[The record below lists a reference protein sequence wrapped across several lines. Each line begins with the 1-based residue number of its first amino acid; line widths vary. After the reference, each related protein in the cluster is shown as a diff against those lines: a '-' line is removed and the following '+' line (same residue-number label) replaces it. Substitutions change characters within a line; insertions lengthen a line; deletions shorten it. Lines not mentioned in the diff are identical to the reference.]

1 MTKKPAEP
9 IDPSPPTIEETASDT
24 FVRHLHGEWT
34 PADLAALEARLK
46 RDPAYADA
54 YVRVKAAWDSLD
66 TYAEA
71 PELMAYREQAIAY
84 ARDANADRW
93 LKASPHTRNPWRNAA
108 VAAGIALAIAAGW
121 ELSPYGYGPG
131 QYQTD
136 VGEQRIV
143 ELEDHSRIALDTAT
157 RLKVRYTDDAR
168 IVQLQE
174 GQAQFSVAK
183 DRARPFKVVAGD
195 RTIIAIGTVFTVEY
209 VDRKIHVAMM
219 EGKVAVVPAESA
231 HPGNTRPS
239 SSSPPAL
246 SDGDGQGVRLEKGSA
261 PGEKSRDDRN
271 VTIELIAGEELRIS
285 RDGESTVSPKADIE
299 AATAWREGKVII
311 RRETLGDAVRR
322 LNRYSRRQI
331 QIDDA
336 ALAAKLISGVFEA
349 GDTQGFVSAIQ
360 RYLPV
365 TVDES
370 ASRTIKLKLQIGPT
384 GSASAE
390 RERSWQYDSPPDSH
404 F

>member
-1 MTKKPAEP
+1 MTRKPAKP
-9 IDPSPPTIEETASDT
+9 VDPSLPTIEEAASDT
-24 FVRHLHGEWT
+24 FVRRLQGAWNA
-34 PADLAALEARLK
+34 ADQAALEARLK
-46 RDPAYADA
+46 RDPAYAQA
-54 YVRVKAAWDSLD
+54 FVRVKAAWDSLD
-66 TYAEA
+66 AYAET
-71 PELMAYREQAIAY
+71 PELKAYREQAIAY
-84 ARDANADRW
+84 ARDANADRR
-93 LKASPHTRNPWRNAA
+93 LNAGFYARNFWRNAA

-121 ELSPYGYGPG
+121 DLSPYGYRPG
-131 QYQTD
+131 QYRTD
-136 VGEQRIV
+136 VGEQRMV

-157 RLKVRYTDDAR
+157 RLKVRYSDDAR

-183 DRARPFKVVAGD
+183 DPARPFKVVAGD

-209 VDRKIHVAMM
+209 VDRKVHVAMM
-219 EGKVAVVPAESA
+219 EGKVAVVPAEIER
-231 HPGNTRPS
+231 PGNARPS
-239 SSSPPAL
+239 SSSQSSL
-246 SDGDGQGVRLEKGSA
+246 SHGDGEGVRVEKRGLL
-261 PGEKSRDDRN
+261 GGKSRDDRN
-271 VTIELIAGEELRIS
+271 TTIELIAGEELRVD
-285 RDGESTVSPKADIE
+285 RDGESTVTAKADIE

-336 ALAAKLISGVFEA
+336 ALAAKLISGVFEV
-349 GDTQGFVSAIQ
+349 GDTQGFVSAVQ

-370 ASRTIKLKLQIGPT
+370 ASNAIRLKLQIDPA

-390 RERSWQYDSPPDSH
+390 RAGSGQYDAPLESH

>member
-1 MTKKPAEP
+1 MTGKPAEP
-9 IDPSPPTIEETASDT
+9 LDPSPPTIEEAASET
-24 FVRHLHGEWT
+24 FVRRLHGECT
-34 PADLAALEARLK
+34 PADLVVLEARLK

-54 YVRVKAAWDSLD
+54 YLRVKAAWDSLD
-66 TYAEA
+66 TYSEA

-93 LKASPHTRNPWRNAA
+93 LKAGRYTRNPWRNAA
-108 VAAGIALAIAAGW
+108 VAAGIALAIAAG
-121 ELSPYGYGPG
+121 LSSHGYRAG
-131 QYQTD
+131 QYHTN

-157 RLKVRYTDDAR
+157 RLKVRYSDDAR

-209 VDRKIHVAMM
+209 VDRKVHVAMM

-231 HPGNTRPS
+231 HPGNTHPS

-261 PGEKSRDDRN
+261 LSEKSRDDRN
-271 VTIELIAGEELRIS
+271 ATIELIAGEELRVS
-285 RDGESTVSPKADIE
+285 RDGENTVTPKADIE

-311 RRETLGDAVRR
+311 RRESLGDAVRR

-349 GDTQGFVSAIQ
+349 GDTQGFVSAVQ

-365 TVDES
+365 IVDES
-370 ASRTIKLKLQIGPT
+370 ASRTIKLKLQIDPT

-390 RERSWQYDSPPDSH
+390 H
-404 F
+404 

>member
-1 MTKKPAEP
+1 
-9 IDPSPPTIEETASDT
+9 
-24 FVRHLHGEWT
+24 
-34 PADLAALEARLK
+34 
-46 RDPAYADA
+46 
-54 YVRVKAAWDSLD
+54 
-66 TYAEA
+66 
-71 PELMAYREQAIAY
+71 MAYREQAIAY
-84 ARDANADRW
+84 AREANADRW
-93 LKASPHTRNPWRNAA
+93 LKVSPHTRNPWRNAA

-136 VGEQRIV
+136 IGEQRIV

-157 RLKVRYTDDAR
+157 RLKVRYSDDAR

-183 DRARPFKVVAGD
+183 DPARPFKVVAGN

-209 VDRKIHVAMM
+209 VDRKVHVAMM
-219 EGKVAVVPAESA
+219 EGKVAVVPAESE

-239 SSSPPAL
+239 SFSPPAP
-246 SDGDGQGVRLEKGSA
+246 SDGEGQGVRLEKGSA

-311 RRETLGDAVRR
+311 RSETLGDAVRR

-384 GSASAE
+384 GSASAD

>member
-1 MTKKPAEP
+1 MTGKPAEP
-9 IDPSPPTIEETASDT
+9 LDPSPPTIEETASET
-24 FVRHLHGEWT
+24 FVRRLHGEWT

-71 PELMAYREQAIAY
+71 PEFMAYREQAIAY
-84 ARDANADRW
+84 ACDANADRW
-93 LKASPHTRNPWRNAA
+93 LKASRYARNPWRNAA
-108 VAAGIALAIAAGW
+108 VAAGIALAIATGW
-121 ELSPYGYGPG
+121 NLSPYGYRPG

-143 ELEDHSRIALDTAT
+143 EMEDHSRIALDTAT

-209 VDRKIHVAMM
+209 VDRTVHVAMM

-239 SSSPPAL
+239 SSSPPVL
-246 SDGDGQGVRLEKGSA
+246 SDEQGVRLENGSA
-261 PGEKSRDDRN
+261 LVEKSKDDRN
-271 VTIELIAGEELRIS
+271 ATIELIAGEELRVS
-285 RDGESTVSPKADIE
+285 RDGENTVTPKADIE

-311 RRETLGDAVRR
+311 RRESLGDAVRR

-349 GDTQGFVSAIQ
+349 GDTEGFVSAVQ

-370 ASRTIKLKLQIGPT
+370 AARTIKLQLQISPT

-390 RERSWQYDSPPDSH
+390 R
-404 F
+404 

>member
-9 IDPSPPTIEETASDT
+9 IDPSPPTVEQIASDT
-24 FVRHLHGEWT
+24 FVRRLHGEWT

-54 YVRVKAAWDSLD
+54 YARVKAAWDSLD

-93 LKASPHTRNPWRNAA
+93 LKASPHARNPWRNAA

-121 ELSPYGYGPG
+121 GLSPYGYGPG

-136 VGEQRIV
+136 IGEQRIV

-183 DRARPFKVVAGD
+183 DRARPFKVLAGD

-209 VDRKIHVAMM
+209 VDRKVHVAMM

-239 SSSPPAL
+239 SSSPPVL
-246 SDGDGQGVRLEKGSA
+246 SDGQGVRLENGSA
-261 PGEKSRDDRN
+261 LGEKSRDDRN
-271 VTIELIAGEELRIS
+271 ATIELIAGEELRVS
-285 RDGESTVSPKADIE
+285 RDGENTVTPKADIE

-311 RRETLGDAVRR
+311 RRESLGDAVRR

-349 GDTQGFVSAIQ
+349 GDTEGFVSAVQ

-370 ASRTIKLKLQIGPT
+370 AARTIKLKLQIGPT

-390 RERSWQYDSPPDSH
+390 H
-404 F
+404 

>member
-1 MTKKPAEP
+1 MTGKTAEP
-9 IDPSPPTIEETASDT
+9 LDPLPPTIEEAASET
-24 FVRHLHGEWT
+24 FVRRLHGECT
-34 PADLAALEARLK
+34 PADLVALEARLK

-54 YVRVKAAWDSLD
+54 YLRVKAAWDSLD

-93 LKASPHTRNPWRNAA
+93 LKASRYTWNPWRNTA

-121 ELSPYGYGPG
+121 ILSPYGYRPG
-131 QYQTD
+131 QYHTD
-136 VGEQRIV
+136 VGEQRMV

-209 VDRKIHVAMM
+209 VDRKVHVAMM

-239 SSSPPAL
+239 SSSSSAL
-246 SDGDGQGVRLEKGSA
+246 SDGDGG
-261 PGEKSRDDRN
+261 DRN
-271 VTIELIAGEELRIS
+271 ATIELIAGEELRIG
-285 RDGESTVSPKADIE
+285 RDGESTVTPQADIE

-349 GDTQGFVSAIQ
+349 GDTPGFVSAVQ

-390 RERSWQYDSPPDSH
+390 H
-404 F
+404 

>member
-1 MTKKPAEP
+1 MTRKPAEP
-9 IDPSPPTIEETASDT
+9 LDGSPPIIEEEASDT
-24 FVRHLHGEWT
+24 FVRRLHGEWT
-34 PADLAALEARLK
+34 PTDLAALEARLK
-46 RDPAYADA
+46 HDPAYADA
-54 YVRVKAAWDSLD
+54 YARVKAAWDSLD

-84 ARDANADRW
+84 AREANADRW
-93 LKASPHTRNPWRNAA
+93 LKPSPYARNLWRNAA
-108 VAAGIALAIAAGW
+108 VAAGFALAIAGGW
-121 ELSPYGYGPG
+121 LLSPYGYRPG
-131 QYQTD
+131 QYHTD

-143 ELEDHSRIALDTAT
+143 ELEDHSRIALDTET

-209 VDRKIHVAMM
+209 VDRKVHVAMI
-219 EGKVAVVPAESA
+219 EGKVAVVPAEGE

-239 SSSPPAL
+239 SSSSPAL
-246 SDGDGQGVRLEKGSA
+246 SDGDG
-261 PGEKSRDDRN
+261 DDRN
-271 VTIELIAGEELRIS
+271 ATIELIAGEELRVS
-285 RDGESTVSPKADIE
+285 RDGENTVTPNADIE
-299 AATAWREGKVII
+299 AATAWRDGKVII
-311 RRETLGDAVRR
+311 RRESLGDAVRR
-322 LNRYSRRQI
+322 LNRYSLRQI

-349 GDTQGFVSAIQ
+349 GDTQGFVSAVQ

-365 TVDES
+365 NVDES
-370 ASRTIKLKLQIGPT
+370 ASRTIKLTLQTGPA

-390 RERSWQYDSPPDSH
+390 H
-404 F
+404 